1 MSDDMEK
8 IVQQIF
14 DPSAETLEDLAK
26 TYLEAVMPYQ
36 ELVNHLMKPRDGYF
50 DLVSKFNGSDISAIN
65 RIREELEYY
74 EGLWNEAREIC
85 RRNNFQYIERHSS
98 ETKEESIEPKP

>member
-14 DPSAETLEDLAK
+14 DPSADTLEDLAK
-26 TYLEAVMPYQ
+26 TYLEAAMPYQ

-50 DLVSKFNGSDISAIN
+50 DLVSKFNQSEVTAIN
-65 RIREELEYY
+65 RLREELEYY

-85 RRNNFQYIERHSS
+85 RKNGFKYTERHST
-98 ETKEESIEPKP
+98 ETKEQSSST